1 MRIFFASLA
10 GLVLAAAAIA
20 APVAPGWQP
29 LPDFTVAPFSGWSYA
44 NGPAR
49 ITETTVS
56 QDQPSVAGRASLK
69 LGWEFEPTA
78 TTDSFA
84 AIGHR
89 FKCWGTPSAYRM
101 RIYAEKPGI
110 TLSFRYTDASGQTFQ
125 WTLGKVDWTGW
136 KTVEIPIAATE
147 SHWGGDN
154 DGVLHPPAYL
164 QDVTLGWSAGAA
176 RSGTLEL
183 ADLEVA
189 ATLSPWGDA
198 ELRYTG
204 GGLVATTGSE
214 RVTFA
219 LTGYRNP
226 PTPGYQLHLE
236 VADAAGK
243 AVATA
248 TRAVAMPQSGTGEMH
263 ATFPVRFP
271 PGRSFVARARLTAPD
286 GAMVT
291 AARAELAG
299 VPDRTAGALEPES
312 VFGLCHKSLDTAMLT
327 PAGIKWIRV
336 DLDYR
341 PDLTFEENVK
351 GLDAIMANAAR
362 DRIMVLGIFNPRRF
376 QYVYQPGG
384 VRQDHA
390 SAGSAAHSGYASL
403 AAGEKIPRLMDW
415 GNWVYRVVS
424 RYRGRIRCWEVSNEP
439 DLAPVPPPH
448 YAALVKAAYVMAKQ
462 ADPACFVG
470 AFSTAG
476 INLPFITGGLRNGV
490 GGYCDFVTVHPY
502 QWCHAYNPEL
512 MLSQLASLEKVL
524 ADNGAAGRPVWMT
537 EFGWPSQPVGGVSE
551 SRQAELL
558 AQLYLTCAAVEKYKM
573 FWYCSGDY
581 PAAPTDQ
588 EGYFG
593 LFRGDGRPK
602 PAFYAYLTV
611 AKTLDGARGLG
622 RAAAVPPGCAAWRYR
637 LRDGRAALAL
647 WSADD
652 RAREIELPLPDLA
665 AGSGVELVAI
675 DGTRTFRSVA
685 GGQLRLTVGG
695 APVVVLF
702 QARRAEAPIPRPVDV
717 LPPARSPRP
726 LFLAVPRLGPAF
738 PGQPFQIP
746 FSVVNGGDRPVTV
759 TPRLTM
765 PAGWTLTAAPGPL
778 ACASRDEM
786 DGAFTVSLAA
796 GALPGPVTL
805 RLQASGC
812 DDAPVEC
819 EVALPFTLAVAPLMA
834 PLRNGVFTLNAR
846 LTNGGVA
853 PLRGSVAM
861 SVPDAQVTP
870 AGAVAVNLAPGR
882 SLDLAYT
889 VKLGTVPESLSARF
903 SGSVNGLPFTLDRA
917 VSSACIPRRTRP
929 VTVDGSL
936 DDWPRSP
943 AFQLGEPGQVRPD
956 VSWWHGPA
964 DLSGRLWFQWDAEV
978 LYIAADVSD
987 NVHFQPATGGATW
1000 MGDGFQ
1006 FTFGGTQAPLYEIL
1020 IAKTARGPEVYQL
1033 VAPGGGVGPV
1043 PGAHIAI
1050 KELAGRLVYEVAIPW
1065 TALAPLRGEAGA
1077 RLPMN
1082 FILNDNDGAGRLGYL
1097 ECRPGIGNG
1106 KFMGQSLTWLLAP
1119 APPAP

>member
-10 GLVLAAAAIA
+10 GVVLAMAGAIA

-29 LPDFTVAPFSGWSYA
+29 LPDFTVAPFSCWSYA

-49 ITETTVS
+49 ITEMTVS
-56 QDQPSVAGRASLK
+56 PDRRRASLK

-89 FKCWGTPSAYRM
+89 FKCWGAPTAYRM

-125 WTLGKVDWTGW
+125 WTLGKVDWAGW
-136 KTVEIPIAATE
+136 KSVEIPIAATD

-154 DGVLHPPAYL
+154 NGVLHPPAYL
-164 QDVTLGWSAGAA
+164 QDVALGWSAGAA

-189 ATLSPWGDA
+189 AKLSPWGDA

-214 RVTFA
+214 NVTFA
-219 LTGYRNP
+219 LTGHRNP
-226 PTPGYQLHLE
+226 PTPGYRLHLE
-236 VADAAGK
+236 VADSAGR
-243 AVATA
+243 AVAA
-248 TRAVAMPQSGTGEMH
+248 ETRAVAVPLSGAGETPM
-263 ATFPVRFP
+263 TFPVRFP
-271 PGRSFVARARLTAPD
+271 PGRNFVVRARLTAPD
-286 GAMVT
+286 GAT
-291 AARAELAG
+291 ITSARAELAG
-299 VPDRTAGALEPES
+299 VPDRAAGALAPDS
-312 VFGLCHKSLDTAMLT
+312 VFGLCHKSLDTAMLP

-341 PDLTFEENVK
+341 PDLTFEENVN

-376 QYVYQPGG
+376 QYIYQPGG
-384 VRQDHA
+384 VRQDHD
-390 SAGSAAHSGYASL
+390 SAGATAHGGYASL
-403 AAGEKIPRLMDW
+403 ATGEATPRLMDW

-490 GGYCDFVTVHPY
+490 GGYCDFITVHPY
-502 QWCHAYNPEL
+502 QWCQAYNPDL

-524 ADNGAAGRPVWMT
+524 ADNGAGGRPVWMT

-551 SRQAELL
+551 GRQAELL
-558 AQLYLTCAAVEKYKM
+558 AQLYLTCAAVEKYKT

-622 RAAAVPPGCAAWRYR
+622 RATTAPPGCAAWRYR

-652 RAREIELPLPDLA
+652 QPREVEIALPDLA
-665 AGSGVELVAI
+665 GTAAEVLTVA
-675 DGTRTFRSVA
+675 DGTQKQRQATA
-685 GGQLRLTVGG
+685 GRLRLSLG
-695 APVVVLF
+695 AAPQLVLYPVQRPAVVASRPAY
-702 QARRAEAPIPRPVDV
+702 ARPPVRP
-717 LPPARSPRP
+717 PRP
-726 LFLAVPRLGPAF
+726 LFLAAPKLPLAF
-738 PGQPFQIP
+738 PGQPFRIP
-746 FSVVNGGDRPVTV
+746 FSVVNGGDQPVTV
-759 TPRLTM
+759 TPRLTL

-778 ACASRDEM
+778 ACASRGEA
-786 DGAFTVSLAA
+786 DGAFTVSLVA
-796 GALPGPVTL
+796 GAAPGPVTL

-812 DDAPVEC
+812 DDVPVEC

-846 LTNGGVA
+846 LTNGGVT
-853 PLRGSVAM
+853 PLRGTVEM
-861 SVPDAQVTP
+861 SVPDARVTP
-870 AGAVAVNLAPGR
+870 TGAVEVNLAPGR

-889 VKLGTVPESLSARF
+889 VKLGTVQESLQARF
-903 SGSVNGLPFTLDRA
+903 SGTLNGLPFTLDRA
-917 VSSACIPRRTRP
+917 VSYACIPLRTRP
-929 VTVDGSL
+929 VTVDGAL
-936 DDWPRSP
+936 DDWPQCP

-956 VSWWHGPA
+956 TSWWHGPT
-964 DLSGRLWFQWDAEV
+964 DVSGRLWFQWDAEA
-978 LYIAADVSD
+978 LYIAADITD
-987 NVHFQPATGGATW
+987 NVHFQPAAGGATW

-1006 FTFGGTQAPLYEIL
+1006 FTFGGTQTPLYEIL

-1043 PGAHIAI
+1043 PGAKAAIA
-1050 KELAGRLVYEVAIPW
+1050 ERNGHLVYEVAIPW
-1065 TALAPLRGEAGA
+1065 AALPPLRGETGA

-1097 ECRPGIGNG
+1097 ECRPGIGSG
-1106 KFMGQSLTWLLAP
+1106 KFMNQSLHWLLAP
-1119 APPAP
+1119 AGG